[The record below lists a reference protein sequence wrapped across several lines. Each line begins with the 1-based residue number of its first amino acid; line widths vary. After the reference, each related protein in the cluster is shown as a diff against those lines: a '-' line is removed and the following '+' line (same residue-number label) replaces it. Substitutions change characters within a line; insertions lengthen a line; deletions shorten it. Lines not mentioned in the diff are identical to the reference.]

1 MLVSG
6 HTLDWFGRARAR
18 DLEFGR
24 KFLMVALYFIV
35 CRSLQQLN
43 CHSTNLTAPDSSSI
57 VDEFNLHITVL
68 SVCNGEF
75 ERLPIISPW

>member
-6 HTLDWFGRARAR
+6 HTLDWFGR

-24 KFLMVALYFIV
+24 RFLMVALYFPV
-35 CRSLQQLN
+35 CRSLEQLN
-43 CHSTNLTAPDSSSI
+43 CHSTNLTAPDSSSV

-75 ERLPIISPW
+75 ESANNISLAI